1 MEWHVHNLLGKS
13 IVEKGKTT
21 IFGKGNNP
29 TNFIAVDDIVQV
41 LSLAVT
47 NPAFQNQIIS
57 IAGPENLS
65 RNEVAQL
72 YGKILNVTPRINHV
86 PIPALKFLSA
96 IINPF
101 HPGIGRIMRLSIYG
115 DRNDATMNINDSI
128 EQFGLQPTTVEAFI
142 RKHVGFPGIP
152 PGTSLLQNSYRNG
165 GIRMNV

>member
-1 MEWHVHNLLGKS
+1 MY
-13 IVEKGKTT
+13 T
-21 IFGKGNNP
+21 IFWGSQLLKKERQPFLAKEIIPPILLRLMN
-29 TNFIAVDDIVQV
+29 IVQV

-142 RKHVGFPGIP
+142 RKHVGLPGIP

-165 GIRMNV
+165 GIRMSV